1 MNGMDYRNP
10 EDHTLQEWD
19 VGWKEGTSFRG
30 RQPAMVPLRN
40 GQLRARD
47 P

>member
-30 RQPAMVPLRN
+30 KLAMVLRN
-40 GQLRARD
+40 GQLRERERD

>member
-1 MNGMDYRNP
+1 MNGMDYRNQ

-19 VGWKEGTSFRG
+19 VGRKEGASFRG
-30 RQPAMVPLRN
+30 KTVMVLRN